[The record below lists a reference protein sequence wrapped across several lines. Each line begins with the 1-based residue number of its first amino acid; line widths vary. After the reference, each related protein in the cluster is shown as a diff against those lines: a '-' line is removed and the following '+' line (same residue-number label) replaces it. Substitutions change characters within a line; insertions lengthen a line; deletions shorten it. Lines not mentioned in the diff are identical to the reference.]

1 MHLYLPIILLFIG
14 GLIITVGDVVMKKWV
29 ITSLWWW
36 YPLGLVFYL
45 GGLMF
50 LAETYKYRHIAGASL
65 VLVLFNVSI
74 LALVSWLYFK
84 EPLAPLQL
92 VGIGF
97 GFVGVILLE
106 SHYWLTRV

>member
-1 MHLYLPIILLFIG
+1 MTIYLPTLLLVLG
-14 GLIITVGDVVMKKWV
+14 GLILTVGDLAMKKWV
-29 ITSLWWW
+29 TVHLWW
-36 YPLGLVFYL
+36 YPVGLVFYL
-45 GGLMF
+45 VGLMF

-65 VLVLFNVSI
+65 VLVVFNVSI
-74 LALVSWLYFK
+74 LALASWLYFK

-97 GFVGVILLE
+97 GFVAVILLE